1 MAHESPQKVSQQFI
15 WWLSEH
21 PWRSFCKKDE
31 DLINRLHVK
40 RKPNDTEI
48 SNGKDF
54 MLQSPNW
61 QLPQSEWLTNLSRSI
76 SAVYLMVVRAS
87 SASFSPEHCP
97 NARENSLAYHIA
109 GISVPPCAWVCL
121 LVFISIWIEILQLW
135 WYTCIYLQ
143 YVGLDMKHADLM
155 PSKRCGDSNFL
166 KKKSSFCPCLF
177 TLTWKRQ
184 VQPSK
189 CQGFLAPKNV
199 SSFIVQFR
207 SNSPK
212 SNIKKMTQNFWNCKK
227 KLLMHVL
234 SPCCNHGNL
243 LFTVVECSTLQ
254 SPKSLRLAAKALGSE
269 LEWCQFL
276 C

>member
-15 WWLSEH
+15 WWLSKH
-21 PWRSFCKKDE
+21 PWRSFCKKDQ
-31 DLINRLHVK
+31 DLIKRWHVK
-40 RKPNDTEI
+40 RKPNATEI

-61 QLPQSEWLTNLSRSI
+61 QQPQSEWLTNLSRSI
-76 SAVYLMVVRAS
+76 SAVYLMVVKAS

-121 LVFISIWIEILQLW
+121 LVFISIWIEILQL

-189 CQGFLAPKNV
+189 CQGFSAPKNV

-212 SNIKKMTQNFWNCKK
+212 SNIKKWHKTFGTARKNCWCICWA
-227 KLLMHVL
+227 LVAIMEIYCLRY
-234 SPCCNHGNL
+234 
-243 LFTVVECSTLQ
+243 VVECSKLQ